1 MLLRKNKKIV
11 MKKFLKGKL
20 DEITAIFQNIV
31 DKSLEITDKKFGMFD
46 ILSKKFNYC
55 SMHEDGF
62 KPEIF
67 LLSMISAKSKKMFAI
82 TDVPMALTCPYALEK
97 FRLAIKSDEDIMTEG
112 NVRNLINKDEN
123 YVYIVILSTDTK
135 MNEVNIIRMYE
146 QRTEIE
152 EDFRQIKDQWDLA
165 TFTSTKY
172 NYIMCH
178 IAMLLLGYNIYS
190 LFKGTEEGIEYI
202 NKSMKALEKK
212 VLC

>member
-20 DEITAIFQNIV
+20 DEIMAIFQNIV
-31 DKSLEITDKKFGMFD
+31 DKSLEITD
-46 ILSKKFNYC
+46 
-55 SMHEDGF
+55 
-62 KPEIF
+62 
-67 LLSMISAKSKKMFAI
+67 
-82 TDVPMALTCPYALEK
+82 VPMALTCPDALEK

-190 LFKGTEEGIEYI
+190 LFKGTE
-202 NKSMKALEKK
+202 
-212 VLC
+212 